1 MDPLGDADGLETPN
15 GERIKKGIK
24 NRKGRNDEASYSSE
38 EEEENLSFMQ
48 KLGGFLFFGCGGG
61 SKR

>member
-1 MDPLGDADGLETPN
+1 MDPLGDGDLGDTPN

-24 NRKGRNDEASYSSE
+24 NRKGRNDESSYSS
-38 EEEENLSFMQ
+38 EEENLSFMQ